1 MNKATTV
8 NEACE
13 RFPEIFGLANFPGK
27 RFSVSKADSY
37 DSHGPEGILIYTAIE
52 EEDGEWIL
60 FTKGTESELMK
71 EVVVIEGHPLP
82 IPVKTRDN
90 GRVDFSDYVDWV
102 TDEPIDVDGAERL
115 WRFELEHSPE
125 KVRSAAL
132 DYFVGKHQIRKAI
145 GTMSTGRGFLPS
157 RSVKVTRILQGE
169 HQKPRVICDPKRSV
183 RQQTYWQRATLAEGE
198 FRYKGKTRRTELRV
212 EVSVVEGVEGELELE
227 WHLVEGE

>member
-13 RFPEIFGLANFPGK
+13 RFPEVFGLANFPGK

-71 EVVVIEGHPLP
+71 EVVVLEGHPLP
-82 IPVKTRDN
+82 IPVKTRRN
-90 GRVDFSDYVDWV
+90 GRVDFDDYVDWV
-102 TDEPIDVDGAERL
+102 TDEPIDVDGAERF

-125 KVRSAAL
+125 KIRSAAL
-132 DYFVGKHQIRKAI
+132 DYLVGQHRIEGAFDS
-145 GTMSTGRGFLPS
+145 GHYLPL
-157 RSVKVTRILQGE
+157 RSIKITRILAGE
-169 HQKPRVICDPKRSV
+169 EQKPRVICDPKRSM
-183 RQQTYWQRATLAEGE
+183 RQQTCWQWATLAEGQ
-198 FRYKGKTRRTELRV
+198 FKYRGKTCRAELRV
-212 EVSVVEGVEGELELE
+212 EVAIVEGVEGELKLE